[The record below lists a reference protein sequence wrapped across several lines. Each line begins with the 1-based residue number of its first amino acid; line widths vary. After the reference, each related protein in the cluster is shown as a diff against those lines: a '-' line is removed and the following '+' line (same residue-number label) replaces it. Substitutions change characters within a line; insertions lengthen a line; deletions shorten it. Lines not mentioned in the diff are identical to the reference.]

1 MMHAVLRSAH
11 DSIHLIG
18 LADAYNLD
26 SLRTHAESMWG
37 DGHLSVFIEISASDL
52 DNLTDQAGSWLHG
65 LKRSGASVKVQ
76 TI

>member
-1 MMHAVLRSAH
+1 
-11 DSIHLIG
+11 
-18 LADAYNLD
+18 
-26 SLRTHAESMWG
+26 MWG

-65 LKRSGASVKVQ
+65 LERSGASVKVQ